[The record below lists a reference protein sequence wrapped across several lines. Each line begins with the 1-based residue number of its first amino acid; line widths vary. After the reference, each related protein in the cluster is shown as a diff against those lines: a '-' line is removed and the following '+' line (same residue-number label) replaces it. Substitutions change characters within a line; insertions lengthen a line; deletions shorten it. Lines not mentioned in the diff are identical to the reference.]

1 MTMTNK
7 CLSLLCTLALLA
19 GCTGSADRKEQRP
32 AADTFY
38 SSQYSGN
45 DRNRNQKSNDRENN
59 TGEYRSTGNQ
69 ALLDVKLPQRL
80 DNQTVRYKAIT
91 VYYNKHYRVPNCV
104 AYELTNTQ
112 VSMADAPDAQK
123 RDNFQFNRDPQ
134 VQGCPDWWE
143 YKETGYDRGHMAP
156 AMDMRWDKTAM
167 EQCFLMTNICPQDH
181 ELNDGEWRHMEEAIH
196 TWARSARRLVI
207 FTGPVLEGNMKK
219 MGKKGNIAVPTQYY
233 KVLYAPEQDRAIA
246 FLFRNEKARNSWTNY
261 AVTIDEVE
269 RLTGINFLAS
279 LPDDSETV
287 VESRQNIRDWPRYT
301 PRR

>member
-1 MTMTNK
+1 MTMMK
-7 CLSLLCTLALLA
+7 KLLYSLCALAVLT
-19 GCTGSADRKEQRP
+19 GCTGNAGQEQKQ
-32 AADTFY
+32 ATDTFY
-38 SSQYSGN
+38 SSQYNST
-45 DRNRNQKSNDRENN
+45 NRDHNQRTTDQPNN
-59 TGEYRSTGNQ
+59 TGEYRTTGD
-69 ALLDVKLPQRL
+69 ASLLDVKLPGRL
-80 DNQTVRYKAIT
+80 DNQTVKYKAIT
-91 VYYNKHYRVPNCV
+91 VYYNKYYRVPNCV

-123 RDNFQFNRDPQ
+123 RDNYQFNRDEK
-134 VQGCPDWWE
+134 VSGCPDWWE

-196 TWARSARRLVI
+196 TWARTARRLVI
-207 FTGPVLEGNMKK
+207 FTGPVLEGNMKR
-219 MGKKGNIAVPTQYY
+219 MGKKGNIAVPNRYY
-233 KVLYAPEQDRAIA
+233 KVVYAPEQDRAIA
-246 FLFRNEKARNSWTNY
+246 FLFNNEKAGKSWTNY

-287 VESRQNIRDWPRYT
+287 VESKQNIKDWPRYY